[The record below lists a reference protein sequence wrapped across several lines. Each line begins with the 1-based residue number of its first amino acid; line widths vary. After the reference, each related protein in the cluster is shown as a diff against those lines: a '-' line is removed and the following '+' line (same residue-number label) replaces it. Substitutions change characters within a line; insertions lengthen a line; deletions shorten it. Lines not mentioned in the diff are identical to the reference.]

1 MSKNKLTRKQVKIL
15 QEVKKYLL
23 KVMEKKLLNY
33 SPETNYMPF
42 QKAIV
47 GERYRAIFSFVHS
60 VSTTFG
66 MSLWEQFAETL
77 GKAAGMEVHRQYDI
91 PHSISNNT
99 DVKINNLLKKIKRK
113 EIECNTLEL
122 NKLIK
127 NFSEPGPVGIKDE
140 DKRVDVFIK
149 DKDKNIFFID
159 ITSPKPN
166 IKEFGAM
173 KLKLMR
179 WTAIGYANYDAKSVS
194 AILCMP
200 YNPSHPRPYKRF
212 SGDITCDF
220 KNDVKIQN
228 DFWDTV
234 AGFPVYD
241 EIVKVFEIVGK
252 KIRTKLEDKMNTF
265 TN

>member
-1 MSKNKLTRKQVKIL
+1 MSKSKLTRKQIKIL

-113 EIECNTLEL
+113 ET
-122 NKLIK
+122 
-127 NFSEPGPVGIKDE
+127 P
-140 DKRVDVFIK
+140 
-149 DKDKNIFFID
+149 
-159 ITSPKPN
+159 
-166 IKEFGAM
+166 
-173 KLKLMR
+173 
-179 WTAIGYANYDAKSVS
+179 
-194 AILCMP
+194 
-200 YNPSHPRPYKRF
+200 
-212 SGDITCDF
+212 
-220 KNDVKIQN
+220 
-228 DFWDTV
+228 
-234 AGFPVYD
+234 
-241 EIVKVFEIVGK
+241 
-252 KIRTKLEDKMNTF
+252 
-265 TN
+265 